1 MTGSRDRIPYQTA
14 KDFDRALTDRIA
26 SAALILPY
34 GVPQLR
40 RQFAYGR
47 LLARLF
53 LHEPE
58 RWVLK
63 GATGLLARMP
73 GKARHSMDVDLFFS
87 GELDEAVSG
96 FRDAADGD
104 LGDFFTFD
112 VVPGVALSRN
122 TTGRVLTVTAYL
134 GDKVFEAFPVD
145 VVVTQT
151 MTTEADSTP
160 PIELIEVP
168 GLESPPY
175 RTYPISDQIA
185 DKYSAM
191 LGTYAGLPSTRYRDL
206 VDLVLIATTQH
217 VDADLLR
224 VALASEQRRRGLDP
238 GEALKLPSADWRQ
251 GYGRVASAMPGFRVI
266 DADEA
271 VELVGRLLEP
281 ILDGTAAG
289 LWNPQDLRW
298 DNQ

>member
-1 MTGSRDRIPYQTA
+1 M
-14 KDFDRALTDRIA
+14 
-26 SAALILPY
+26 
-34 GVPQLR
+34 
-40 RQFAYGR
+40 
-47 LLARLF
+47 
-53 LHEPE
+53 
-58 RWVLK
+58 
-63 GATGLLARMP
+63 
-73 GKARHSMDVDLFFS
+73 
-87 GELDEAVSG
+87 
-96 FRDAADGD
+96 
-104 LGDFFTFD
+104 
-112 VVPGVALSRN
+112 
-122 TTGRVLTVTAYL
+122 TAYL

-168 GLESPPY
+168 GLESTPY

-224 VALASEQRRRGLDP
+224 VALASEQRRRGLEP

>member
-1 MTGSRDRIPYQTA
+1 MESSGEFPYETA
-14 KDFDRALTDRIA
+14 KDFSRALTDRIA
-26 SAALILPY
+26 SGAQVLPY
-34 GVPQLR
+34 GAPQLR

-53 LHEPE
+53 LHGPE

-87 GELDEAVSG
+87 GELDEAIDDL
-96 FRDAADGD
+96 REAADRD

-112 VVPGVALSRN
+112 AVPGVALSGD
-122 TTGRVLTVTAYL
+122 TTGRVLSVTAYL
-134 GDKVFEAFPVD
+134 GDKVFEVFRVD

-151 MTTEADSTP
+151 MTTAADSNP

-168 GLESPPY
+168 GLQSTPY

-185 DKYSAM
+185 DKHSAM
-191 LGTYAGLPSTRYRDL
+191 LGTYSGLPSTRYRDL
-206 VDLVLIATTQH
+206 VDLVLIVTTQR

-224 VALASEQRRRGLDP
+224 VALGSEHRRRGLKSS
-238 GEALKLPSADWRQ
+238 EVLRLPSADWRE
-251 GYGRVASAMPGFRVI
+251 GYGKIVGVMPGFPVV

-271 VELVGRLLEP
+271 IELVRRLIDP
-281 ILDGTAAG
+281 VLDGTAG
-289 LWNPQDLRW
+289 GVWNPQDLRW
-298 DNQ
+298 DNP